1 MKIVSRRS
9 DPVYS
14 RLARKLRIEAVVRR
28 TTYCGIASLTPTFLR
43 SLLGAGMVSMIG
55 ISMTV
60 LGQDSPIKSE
70 LPRSLLRVEKASGWA
85 IPLFDCRGTSKVE
98 KNFLNVKVVERR
110 YEPAAT
116 TEQKIE
122 LFSLKNDGT
131 LDVKE
136 LAVDLREISSL
147 EVEERIFAYH
157 VTYLQ
162 YGLFEKSGKGY
173 FGPLIQIYYVDEN
186 GDGVFETRQYFPT
199 GMLEKIPE
207 WIENGAKRPLPDSA
221 SRSLPCRQG
230 WRRMKCSFLML
241 SQQGGPFAIRRFLP
255 TRPTGTGFRP
265 GKDILRCERQRYTGC
280 FGSKI
285 YLRRREPPNGVLRIL
300 EGPFDPD
307 AIYSYDGEGR
317 RVKKVTSTEGKLLC
331 LICDTAILF
340 SNQQS
345 VAGVDCRGSLLR
357 GLTDVRAADTSVVVA
372 RTTSSKKK
380 SAFEGVRRGKS
391 KKLWMAMPKHPASDP
406 SAMLLPRLSEEAFI
420 VLIPFLNSRTTKA
433 ATHANPNIPP
443 SESV

>member
-241 SQQGGPFAIRRFLP
+241 SQQGAAVCNPAFPTDSTNRNRFSSGQGYP
-255 TRPTGTGFRP
+255 TMRTATLHRM
-265 GKDILRCERQRYTGC
+265 L
-280 FGSKI
+280 
-285 YLRRREPPNGVLRIL
+285 
-300 EGPFDPD
+300 
-307 AIYSYDGEGR
+307 
-317 RVKKVTSTEGKLLC
+317 RVKNLPST
-331 LICDTAILF
+331 
-340 SNQQS
+340 
-345 VAGVDCRGSLLR
+345 
-357 GLTDVRAADTSVVVA
+357 
-372 RTTSSKKK
+372 
-380 SAFEGVRRGKS
+380 
-391 KKLWMAMPKHPASDP
+391 P
-406 SAMLLPRLSEEAFI
+406 
-420 VLIPFLNSRTTKA
+420 RTTKRSSSHPRRA
-433 ATHANPNIPP
+433 VRPRRDLFL
-443 SESV
+443 